1 MKERVSFVAVLVALW
16 MVESFHGNI
25 LMSLVPDD
33 VSAQSIGKLFLNF
46 LFLARREFVVSRH
59 VQGVVICGEGFVD
72 G

>member
-25 LMSLVPDD
+25 LMSLVPDV

-46 LFLARREFVVSRH
+46 LFLAGKE
-59 VQGVVICGEGFVD
+59 GV
-72 G
+72 